1 MRESIVDS
9 HGIFFLLSIL
19 YLEANNFLKF
29 YHFIYILNE
38 N

>member
-19 YLEANNFLKF
+19 YSVANIFLFNF
-29 YHFIYILNE
+29 IILYTY
-38 N
+38 